1 MTTEQTLPHDV
12 VPRHVAVIM
21 DGNGRWAAERGEPRH
36 HGHRAGAEA
45 VRRTVEYC
53 ARAGVEALTLFA
65 FSSENWQRP
74 AAEVSMLMSL
84 FMRVLDRE
92 AQRLQRNGIRL
103 NVVGDRERLSR
114 PLQSRCAA
122 AEALTANETRMQL
135 NIAASYG
142 GRWDIARAARRLA
155 EEVAAGERA
164 PDSIDA
170 ESLDEQTCL
179 NGLPA
184 PDLFIRTGGEQRISN
199 FLLWQMAYTELYFTP
214 VLWPDFDDDALSAA
228 IDWFGRRERRF
239 GRVDPA
245 AGGEDNSDA

>member
-1 MTTEQTLPHDV
+1 MTTEQTASPDA

-21 DGNGRWAAERGEPRH
+21 DGNGRWAADRGKPRH
-36 HGHRAGAEA
+36 HGHRAGAES

-74 AAEVSMLMSL
+74 STEVSMLMAL

-92 AQRLQRNGIRL
+92 AERLRQNGIRL
-103 NVVGDRERLSR
+103 RIIGDRQRLSR
-114 PLQSRCAA
+114 RLQERCAS
-122 AEALTANETRMQL
+122 AEALTADETRMQL

-142 GRWDIARAARRLA
+142 GRWDIAVAARRLA
-155 EEVAAGERA
+155 EQVAAGERSA
-164 PDSIDA
+164 DSIDCDTLGG
-170 ESLDEQTCL
+170 EICL
-179 NGLPA
+179 HALPA

-214 VLWPDFDDDALSAA
+214 VLWPDFDDDEMARAL
-228 IDWFGRRERRF
+228 DWFSGRERRF
-239 GRVDPA
+239 GRVNADP
-245 AGGEDNSDA
+245 GRGDRDDA

>member
-1 MTTEQTLPHDV
+1 MTTEQTPPHDV

-103 NVVGDRERLSR
+103 NVVGDRDRLSR
-114 PLQSRCAA
+114 ALQARCEA
-122 AEALTANETRMQL
+122 AEALTADETRMQL

-142 GRWDIARAARRLA
+142 GRWDIAQAARRLA
-155 EEVAAGERA
+155 EEVAAGERT
-164 PDSIDA
+164 PESIDA
-170 ESLDEQTCL
+170 DALSGQTCL
-179 NGLPA
+179 HALPA

-214 VLWPDFDDDALSAA
+214 VLWPDFDDDALGAA
-228 IDWFGRRERRF
+228 FDWFARRERRF
-239 GRVDPA
+239 GRVSAPA
-245 AGGEDNSDA
+245 GDGGTGDA

>member
-1 MTTEQTLPHDV
+1 MTTDQTLPHPV

-21 DGNGRWAAERGEPRH
+21 DGNGRWAAERGQPRH

-65 FSSENWQRP
+65 FSSENWQRS

-103 NVVGDRERLSR
+103 NVVGDRDRLSR
-114 PLQSRCAA
+114 PLQARCAD
-122 AEALTANETRMQL
+122 AEALTAHETRMQL

-155 EEVAAGERA
+155 EEVQAGERS
-164 PDSIDA
+164 PESIDSDTLA
-170 ESLDEQTCL
+170 EKTCL
-179 NGLPA
+179 HALPA

-214 VLWPDFDDDALSAA
+214 VLWPDFDDDALAA
-228 IDWFGRRERRF
+228 ALEWFAGRERRF
-239 GRVDPA
+239 GRVAPTA
-245 AGGEDNSDA
+245 PGGDDGNA

>member
-1 MTTEQTLPHDV
+1 MTTEQTAYPHV

-21 DGNGRWAAERGEPRH
+21 DGNGRWAAERGKPRH
-36 HGHRAGAEA
+36 HGHRAGAES

-74 AAEVSMLMSL
+74 AAEISMLMSL

-92 AQRLQRNGIRL
+92 AERLQRNGIRL
-103 NVVGDRERLSR
+103 NIVGDRKRLSERL
-114 PLQSRCAA
+114 QARCAS
-122 AEALTANETRMQL
+122 AEALTADETGMQL

-142 GRWDIARAARRLA
+142 GRWDIATAARRLA
-155 EEVAAGERA
+155 EQVAAGERLPA
-164 PDSIDA
+164 SIDA
-170 ESLDEQTCL
+170 DSLGDEICL
-179 NGLPA
+179 HALPA

-214 VLWPDFDDDALSAA
+214 VLWPDFDDDEMARAMN
-228 IDWFGRRERRF
+228 WFGARERRF
-239 GRVDPA
+239 GRVSASPA
-245 AGGEDNSDA
+245 SGDVDGA